1 MYSQYL
7 LHYLL
12 PVLSN
17 LPYDKCVITC
27 STCHD
32 RLPSFDII
40 PWIYENIM
48 REIERYNKGFIHS
61 YFFFSSY
68 FFFRWKKDFNYVFTH
83 LSSSFLHSAQT
94 TQRWN
99 WIYIFHSVNNLLP
112 GIIRRIAQS
121 FYVFWIN
128 LDTKIFLYF
137 WSTRKAFLFLQ
148 FLNHTASRGV
158 FRGFYKMLMW
168 KAQTSFEENRL

>member
-17 LPYDKCVITC
+17 LLYDKCVIIW

-61 YFFFSSY
+61 FFRTLVFFSVEKGLQLCIYTSVI
-68 FFFRWKKDFNYVFTH
+68 FLSTFCSNNSKMKLDIH
-83 LSSSFLHSAQT
+83 LSE
-94 TQRWN
+94 
-99 WIYIFHSVNNLLP
+99 HSVNNLLP

-128 LDTKIFLYF
+128 LEKKFFSCIFGSQEKLSSFFLY
-137 WSTRKAFLFLQ
+137 LFK
-148 FLNHTASRGV
+148 SYSG
-158 FRGFYKMLMW
+158 
-168 KAQTSFEENRL
+168 